1 MVEIICYLP
10 NIAHHPHS
18 KSDIIVISS

>member
-10 NIAHHPHS
+10 NIAHYPHS